1 MGGRGRT
8 GERALL
14 AWLFRK
20 LPGGALRARVWWGFG
35 EAAGGLQGSDSPCS
49 TPQSISPSSGDT
61 EIFLKAACALH
72 CFESPPC
79 PDLAKITSL
88 KLSEVVVVMPIFR
101 MRVAAQE
108 RQALWLRTW
117 AHPWPVGCGASQE
130 MGLVTGATVGKKT
143 CFSNGQVLPEMS
155 GAERT
160 LGLAVAPLRESGAG
174 EGLPGYAGS
183 WSRAQSRPFAN
194 EQIVRSLQPAPVFT
208 HHDLL
213 FCETSPARKFT
224 PSL

>member
-1 MGGRGRT
+1 M
-8 GERALL
+8 
-14 AWLFRK
+14 
-20 LPGGALRARVWWGFG
+20 WGFG
-35 EAAGGLQGSDSPCS
+35 EAGGLQGSDFPCS
-49 TPQSISPSSGDT
+49 TPQRIPPSSGDT

-88 KLSEVVVVMPIFR
+88 KLSEVVVVTPIFR
-101 MRVAAQE
+101 MRFGAQE

-155 GAERT
+155 GAEPT
-160 LGLAVAPLRESGAG
+160 PGLAVAPLHESGAG
-174 EGLPGYAGS
+174 EGLLGYTGS
-183 WSRAQSRPFAN
+183 WSRAQSQPFLN

-208 HHDLL
+208 HRDLLL
-213 FCETSPARKFT
+213 FCETPPAQKFT